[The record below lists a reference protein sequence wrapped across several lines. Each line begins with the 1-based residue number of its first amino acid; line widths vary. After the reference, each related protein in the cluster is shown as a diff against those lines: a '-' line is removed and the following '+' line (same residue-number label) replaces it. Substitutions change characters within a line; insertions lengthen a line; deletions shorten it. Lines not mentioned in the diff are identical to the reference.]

1 MRTPCAYGRD
11 GGRGEGR
18 PGRPVAGRQQV
29 RLEVDLEA
37 HPLLELAAARL
48 LIVATDELRADGFVI
63 CHLRLAV
70 EG

>member
-1 MRTPCAYGRD
+1 MRTPCASGHD

-29 RLEVDLEA
+29 RLVVDIEA
-37 HPLLELAAARL
+37 HPMAELAAARL
-48 LIVATDELRADGFVI
+48 LILTADELRADGFVI
-63 CHLRLAV
+63 CQLRLAV